1 MVLKEPFPVK
11 LVGSP
16 GTAPGCPLLVPAD
29 YSFVQWMLRGF

>member
-16 GTAPGCPLLVPAD
+16 QAQEQLQVALSWSLQTTVLC
-29 YSFVQWMLRGF
+29 SER